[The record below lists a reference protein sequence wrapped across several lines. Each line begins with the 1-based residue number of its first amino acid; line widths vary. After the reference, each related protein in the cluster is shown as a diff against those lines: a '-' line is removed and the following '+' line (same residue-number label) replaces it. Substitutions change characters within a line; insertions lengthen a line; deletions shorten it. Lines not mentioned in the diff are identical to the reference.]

1 MLKFAKIMQII
12 DKKYTILLD
21 FLPILDKKKEVKMS
35 KIIQFKNICK
45 DFKIRTK
52 SKDKNIFKRLF
63 ARNIKIVQALKNVDF
78 EVEEGDIVGYIG
90 PNGAGKSTTI
100 KIMSGR
106 LTPSSGECKIM
117 GFTPWSERKKYVK
130 NIGVVFGQR
139 SQLWWDVPVS
149 DSFELLKDIYKIP
162 NKEYEETLA
171 ELTDKLNLSE
181 IINRPLRQLSLGQKM
196 KCELAAALLHRPKIL
211 FLDEPTIGLDA
222 ITKLAVRDFVKEIN
236 KKWGT
241 TVILTTHD
249 MTDIEALTNKIILIG
264 RGQILYNGTF
274 SAIKEKYDN
283 IKVINVDF
291 KQEYNKIEL
300 EGYDVIAH
308 TRNMATLRNKP
319 ETLFH
324 ATDFVNA
331 ISKHYEIE
339 DFEVNSI
346 SVDEILAKLYTD
358 LNL

>member
-1 MLKFAKIMQII
+1 
-12 DKKYTILLD
+12 
-21 FLPILDKKKEVKMS
+21 MS
-35 KIIQFKNICK
+35 KIIQFSNISK

-52 SKDKNIFKRLF
+52 SKEKNFFKRLF
-63 ARNIKIVQALKNVDF
+63 SRNTKIVQALKNVNF

-100 KIMSGR
+100 KIMSGI
-106 LTPSSGECKIM
+106 LNPTSGECKIM
-117 GFTPWSERKKYVK
+117 GYTPWTERKKYVK

-139 SQLWWDVPVS
+139 TQLWWDVPIS
-149 DSFELLKDIYKIP
+149 DSFELLKDVYKLSDE
-162 NKEYEETLA
+162 EYNETLA
-171 ELTDKLNLSE
+171 ELDEKLNLKE
-181 IINRPLRQLSLGQKM
+181 LLNRPLRQLSLGQKM
-196 KCELAAALLHRPKIL
+196 KCELAAALLHKPKIL

-274 SAIKEKYDN
+274 TEIKEKYGN
-283 IKVINVDF
+283 QKIINVDF
-291 KQEYNKIEL
+291 KQDYEKIEVP
-300 EGYDVIAH
+300 GYEVVSH
-308 TRNMATLRNKP
+308 TKNIATLRNKP
-319 ETLFH
+319 DTLFH

-331 ISKHYEIE
+331 ISKNYEIE
-339 DFEVNSI
+339 DFEVNTI
-346 SVDEILAKLYTD
+346 GVDEILAKLYTD
-358 LNL
+358 LDL

>member
-1 MLKFAKIMQII
+1 
-12 DKKYTILLD
+12 
-21 FLPILDKKKEVKMS
+21 MS
-35 KIIQFKNICK
+35 KIIEFNNINK

-52 SKDKNIFKRLF
+52 SKEKNIFKRLF
-63 ARNIKIVQALKNVDF
+63 SKDFKVVQALKNVSF
-78 EVEEGDIVGYIG
+78 SVEQGDIVGYIG

-100 KIMSGR
+100 KIMSGI
-106 LTPSSGECKIM
+106 LNPSSGECKIM

-139 SQLWWDVPVS
+139 SQLWWDVPVI

-162 NKEYEETLA
+162 VKEYTETLK
-171 ELTDKLNLSE
+171 ELTEKLNLVE
-181 IINRPLRQLSLGQKM
+181 ILYRPLRQLSLGQKM

-222 ITKLAVRDFVKEIN
+222 VTKLAVRDFVKEIN

-241 TVILTTHD
+241 TIILTTHD

-283 IKVINVDF
+283 VKIINVDF
-291 KQEYNKIEL
+291 KHEYEKIEL
-300 EGYDVIAH
+300 EGYEVVSH
-308 TRNMATLRNKP
+308 NKSMATLRNKP
-319 ETLFH
+319 DKPFH

-331 ISKHYEIE
+331 ISKNYEIE